1 MLGPLTTD
9 AELLRHPWQTLAE
22 CRCDQ
27 HQPEILV
34 LRLVELVESHLR
46 IGRIQLHVKGGRL
59 DGFMVVA
66 GEPCGTVGGGV
77 GDAEVLRKSRPLVL

>member
-1 MLGPLTTD
+1 
-9 AELLRHPWQTLAE
+9 
-22 CRCDQ
+22 
-27 HQPEILV
+27 
-34 LRLVELVESHLR
+34 VESHLR